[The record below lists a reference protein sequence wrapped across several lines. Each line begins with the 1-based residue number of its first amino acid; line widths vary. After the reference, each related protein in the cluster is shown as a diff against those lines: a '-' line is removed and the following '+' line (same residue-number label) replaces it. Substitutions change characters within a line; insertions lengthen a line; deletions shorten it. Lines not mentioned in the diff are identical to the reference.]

1 MVISLAEAEKPSS
14 CCNVSSRES
23 VSRVPS
29 LLWSWLAIS
38 SMVSLEPSLLGA
50 ILSFALNC
58 LTNRLWYFC
67 RITSVAEPGIV
78 FDSTL

>member
-1 MVISLAEAEKPSS
+1 
-14 CCNVSSRES
+14 
-23 VSRVPS
+23 
-29 LLWSWLAIS
+29 
-38 SMVSLEPSLLGA
+38 MVSLEPSLYGA